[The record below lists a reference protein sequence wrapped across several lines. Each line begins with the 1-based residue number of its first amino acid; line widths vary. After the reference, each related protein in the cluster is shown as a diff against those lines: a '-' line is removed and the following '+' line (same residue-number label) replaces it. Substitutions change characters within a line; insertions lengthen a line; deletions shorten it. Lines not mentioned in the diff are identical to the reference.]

1 MTGELDFSGRTA
13 LVTGAASG
21 IGAACAKWLD
31 AHGVAELVLVDMDR
45 AGLDR
50 LALNCK
56 VRPFGGDV
64 SDPALWSL
72 LGRELPRLDHAVL
85 NAGIAA
91 GTPIVDTDI
100 TQWRK
105 VMAVNLDGAF
115 LSLRTALKAMKKAG
129 RGSVVLTASISG
141 IKAQPNTA
149 AYSASK
155 AGVIQL
161 AKVAAAEAAAYGV
174 RVNAIAPGGVDTG
187 IWDKADFFAALI
199 EQHGSREAAL
209 AAMGT
214 ESTPLGR
221 FASSEEVAAQIGF
234 LLSDLAATIT
244 GTCLVSD
251 GGVSL

>member
-1 MTGELDFSGRTA
+1 MAGETDFSGRTA
-13 LVTGAASG
+13 LITGAASG
-21 IGAACAKWLD
+21 VGAACARWLD
-31 AHGVAELVLVDMDR
+31 AHGIAELVLVDMDR
-45 AGLDR
+45 AGLDK
-50 LALNCK
+50 LGLCCK

-72 LGRELPRLDHAVL
+72 LGRDLPRLDHAVL

-91 GTPIVDTDI
+91 GAPIVDTDI

-129 RGSVVLTASISG
+129 SGSIVLTASISG

-187 IWDKADFFAALI
+187 MWDKADFFAALV

-209 AAMGT
+209 AVMGKD
-214 ESTPLGR
+214 STPLGR
-221 FASSEEVAAQIGF
+221 FARADEVAAQIGF
-234 LLSDLAATIT
+234 LLSDAAATIT